1 MNVSAPEPP
10 VIATLS
16 EAFGVMFNA
25 PVSVEALIVPSVAVD
40 VDAFLKST
48 SFVIVRFASPE
59 MFRVDAPSITK
70 SVSVDLTSEEETLTV
85 STEAIVAVAAETLDS
100 AKSCESAVPTAT
112 AP

>member
-1 MNVSAPEPP
+1 
-10 VIATLS
+10 
-16 EAFGVMFNA
+16 
-25 PVSVEALIVPSVAVD
+25 
-40 VDAFLKST
+40 
-48 SFVIVRFASPE
+48 